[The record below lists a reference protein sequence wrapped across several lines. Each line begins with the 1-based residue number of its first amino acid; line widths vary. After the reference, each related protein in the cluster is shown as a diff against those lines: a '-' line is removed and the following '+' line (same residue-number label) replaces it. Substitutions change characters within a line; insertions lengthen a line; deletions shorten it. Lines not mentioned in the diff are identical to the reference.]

1 MGIPVFRNKEK
12 NMSSKLFQ
20 SLVYQMHEAV
30 DRDIGIIDDKGVIIA
45 CSQLPRIGENR
56 KEIVDELSYNFD
68 VITVDGFTYKP
79 IGSHARLDYVVFVQG
94 DDSNA
99 NKTANLL
106 SIAFSHIKT
115 LYDEKYDKTNFIKN
129 IILDNIL
136 PGDIYIKSK
145 ELRFD
150 SDISRVVLLIRFMNK
165 ADVVPYDIIQ
175 NMFPDKAHDYVITV
189 GESDIV
195 LVKELKPGMDTKAI
209 NAIAHS
215 IVDSVQSEFY
225 LKCVVGIGTTVS
237 SVKEL
242 ARSYKD
248 AQVALEVGRVFDT
261 EQTCINY
268 ESLGIGRLIYQLPP
282 TLCEMFLS
290 EVFKKDSLE
299 SLDRETLLTIHAF
312 FDNNLN
318 VSETSRKLFV
328 HRNTLVYRLEK
339 IKKLTGLDL
348 RQFDHAITF
357 KVALMVKKYLV
368 SKPNMY

>member
-1 MGIPVFRNKEK
+1 
-12 NMSSKLFQ
+12 MSNKLFQ
-20 SLVYQMHEAV
+20 SLVYQMREAV
-30 DRDIGIIDDKGVIIA
+30 DRDIGIIDEKGTIVA
-45 CSQLPRIGENR
+45 CSQLSRIGESH
-56 KEIVDELSYNFD
+56 KDILDELSYSFD
-68 VITVDGFTYKP
+68 LLRTGGYTYKP
-79 IGSHARLDYVVFVQG
+79 IGSHARIDYIVFVQG
-94 DDSNA
+94 EDESAEN
-99 NKTANLL
+99 TVNLL
-106 SIAFSHIKT
+106 TISFSHIKT
-115 LYDEKYDKTNFIKN
+115 LYDEKYDRTNFIKN

-150 SDISRVVLLIRFMNK
+150 SDISRVVLLIRFINK
-165 ADVVPYDIIQ
+165 TEVIPYDVIQ
-175 NMFPDKAHDYVITV
+175 NMFPDKNHDYVISVSET
-189 GESDIV
+189 DIA
-195 LVKELKPGMDTKAI
+195 LVKELKTGADAKTI
-209 NAIAHS
+209 N
-215 IVDSVQSEFY
+215 
-225 LKCVVGIGTTVS
+225 GI
-237 SVKEL
+237 

-268 ESLGIGRLIYQLPP
+268 ENLGIGRLIYQLPP
-282 TLCEMFLS
+282 TLCEMFLQ
-290 EVFKKDSLE
+290 EVFKQGSLE
-299 SLDRETLLTIHAF
+299 SLDQETLLTIHAF

-368 SKPNMY
+368 SKPNMF